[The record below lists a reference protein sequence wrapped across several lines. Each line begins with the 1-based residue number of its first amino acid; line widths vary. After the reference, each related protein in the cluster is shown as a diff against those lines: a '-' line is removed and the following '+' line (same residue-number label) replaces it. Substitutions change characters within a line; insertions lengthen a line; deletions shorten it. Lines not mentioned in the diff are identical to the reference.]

1 MRLVVTGCEGND
13 ITQAPALIPAG
24 SAEVICERGDDADW
38 WRKRLVAADH
48 RPAISGRGNRLVRP
62 VYNQQFY
69 RPSHLVENAFARL
82 KSAAISPIATIKPSP
97 DSRLSS
103 RSPASFSGSCDL
115 EDVPDAK

>member
-1 MRLVVTGCEGND
+1 VRLVVTGCEGND

-103 RSPASFSGSCDL
+103 TSPASSSGSCDL
-115 EDVPDAK
+115 KDVPDAK